1 MKNWPLT
8 PAIELCIF
16 AVDCINKTAP
26 STLKKTPY
34 KMIRTSN
41 IRNGSINTSD
51 VRYATKETF
60 ERWTKRSRPAFG
72 DVILTREAPV
82 GEVGRVTFTE
92 EDNIFLGQR
101 LFHYRPDSKKT
112 DWNYFAYALKSKEV
126 QDRIHGKSFGSTVPH
141 IKVGDAENLLIPTPP
156 LSEQRKIGHI
166 LSSYDDLIATNQRR
180 IALLEEATR
189 LIYREWFVH
198 LRFPGHESTHISTG
212 IPEGWKSGSA
222 HEFINILSGG
232 TPKTSINNYWDGDIP
247 FFTPKDSPNCFY
259 TTDTEKSLTSEGLNN
274 CNSRLF
280 PKETIFITARGT
292 VGKTALSGRPM
303 AMNQSCYALTPK
315 EGIGNLFLF
324 MAIRENI
331 SRLQKA
337 ANGGVFNAIVVD
349 TFRHIPFLA
358 PKPELTL
365 AFDDKVRPL
374 FEQVLTLIQQNRILA
389 QARDLLLP
397 KLMSGQIDVSN
408 IQLPDENVVT

>member
-8 PAIELCIF
+8 PAIELCTF

-51 VRYATKETF
+51 VRYVTKETF

-101 LFHYRPDSKKT
+101 LFHYRPDPKKT

-166 LSSYDDLIATNQRR
+166 LSSYDDLITTNQRR
-180 IALLEEATR
+180 IALLEEAAH

-198 LRFPGHESTHISTG
+198 LRFPGHDSIE
-212 IPEGWKSGSA
+212 KK
-222 HEFINILSGG
+222 NG
-232 TPKTSINNYWDGDIP
+232 TPTGWTKKSLGDIAKLHYGKALKASERNPGKFPVYGSSGVVGYHNTP
-247 FFTPKDSPNCFY
+247 FVQAGAIIVGRKGNIGSLFYSDNPCFPIDTVFFIPPEQSSRWLYLALHSLNFISSDSAVP
-259 TTDTEKSLTSEGLNN
+259 GLNRAYAE
-274 CNSRLF
+274 SLPIMEPDIQTQERF
-280 PKETIFITARGT
+280 K
-292 VGKTALSGRPM
+292 
-303 AMNQSCYALTPK
+303 ALT
-315 EGIGNLFLF
+315 
-324 MAIRENI
+324 
-331 SRLQKA
+331 
-337 ANGGVFNAIVVD
+337 D
-349 TFRHIPFLA
+349 
-358 PKPELTL
+358 
-365 AFDDKVRPL
+365 PL
-374 FEQVLTLIQQNRILA
+374 FTKIEILQQQNHRLA

-408 IQLPDENVVT
+408 IRLTDEDVVM